1 MKYQRF
7 IEQLANF
14 YDNWGKDSVY
24 PKSNQFE
31 PIIKQ
36 VKGITSA
43 NVMQLLNFAVGCL
56 EAKEVYCEVGCFQ
69 GASLIGALLEHPERM
84 AYAVDTFSHFNSLED
99 SFDKLI
105 ENIYNFD
112 LEEQVIFCNQEVEDF
127 FFEFKSSKI
136 EEKIGLYFYNGA
148 QDYRSRLMGLLLV
161 KPFLASQSIIV
172 LSQCHWEA
180 CYQASLDFIAS
191 HPQSR
196 LVLDFSKDQSN
207 TSIGW
212 NGLQVISWDVNANH
226 TMDWSSF
233 QEFRKPAL
241 ISSISQ
247 LHINSRQK
255 VVDSWYREAIELYFS
270 GKPEKA
276 EQKYKQILSCD
287 MSQAEAWYNLGKIYY
302 QTQRYQDALESLLR
316 ALELDSSKAIWHYDL
331 GVVLEKIGALPQAI
345 RAYQESLVIDP
356 QWISAYNSLGNIWFE
371 SGELEQAES
380 MYRQVLSA
388 CPDHCA
394 GYINLGNILMA
405 KHHVEEA
412 IEAYEKALSLKPR
425 DPDILHNLGVAF
437 EAKNDQA
444 EAYSYFGYSF
454 YRQGNYKQA
463 INYYQKFLE
472 TKTGDVAFYVALAD
486 CYKALNHYTEAINI
500 YREAIRLYPKAGWLY
515 LNLGLGFQDFGD
527 TEKSIAVLTEAL
539 QELPDNLTLQIYQQL
554 MLPII
559 YENPEEIEIYRQ
571 RFTQGLS
578 ALVQQTRLDT
588 PEEIN
593 NALMGIS
600 SRTNFYLQYQ
610 GKNDLNLQ
618 RQYGEFVHRV
628 MAANYP
634 SWSKSLPLLPINEGE
649 KIRVGYISNNFKNQ
663 TVGKLMFGWVKHHNQ
678 QDFEVHCYYT
688 GRKVDQMTRKFQ
700 LYSHAFHHLPD
711 DLDAVCQKI
720 VADQLHILVFPD
732 IGMDTNTNQI
742 AGLRLAAIQCVSWG
756 HPITTGLPTIDYYIS
771 SDLMEP
777 NNAQEHYSE
786 RLVCLPNIGI
796 CYEKPNLPEVTK
808 SRSDFQLRDDTTVYL
823 SCQSLFKYLP
833 QYDYIF
839 PAIAQQVPQAQ
850 FAFLSHHLSLPIT
863 EKFRKR
869 LKQAFA
875 RFSLNSDDYCVIVP
889 RQDWVG
895 YASLNL
901 VSDIYLDT
909 LSWSGGNTTLEA
921 IACNLPIVTCPG
933 EFMRGRHSYGILR
946 QLGVTET
953 IAKTEAEYID
963 IAVRLGL
970 DSTWRESLVQRM
982 IEHHGNLYDDKT
994 CVEALE
1000 AFYRRVV
1007 QEVQSATTAIENKIV
1022 GQ

>member
-1 MKYQRF
+1 MNYQQF
-7 IEQLANF
+7 IDKLPSF
-14 YDNWGKDSVY
+14 YENWDKDSVC
-24 PKSNQFE
+24 PKSKRLE
-31 PIIKQ
+31 PITQ
-36 VKGITSA
+36 QFKGMASV
-43 NVMQLLNFAVGCL
+43 NVMQLLNFGVECL
-56 EAKEVYCEVGCFQ
+56 EPNEVYCEIGCFQ
-69 GASLIGALLEHPERM
+69 GASLIGALLDNPEKM
-84 AYAVDTFSHFNSLED
+84 AYAVDTFSQLDLLRDNLN
-99 SFDKLI
+99 KLI
-105 ENIYNFD
+105 ENISNFD
-112 LEEQVIFCNQEVEDF
+112 LEEQIIFCNQEVEDF
-127 FFEFKSSKI
+127 FLEFNSSQI

-161 KPFLASQSIIV
+161 KPFLANQSIIV
-172 LSQCHWEA
+172 LSQCNWEA
-180 CYQASLDFIAS
+180 SYQASLDFIAS

-196 LVLDFSKDQSN
+196 LVLDFSTEQTNSS
-207 TSIGW
+207 TGW
-212 NGLQVISWDVNANH
+212 NGLQVISWDINANH
-226 TMDWSSF
+226 KMDWSSF
-233 QEFRKPAL
+233 QESRKPAL
-241 ISSISQ
+241 ISAIYE

-255 VVDSWYREAIELYFS
+255 VINAWYKDAIELYLS
-270 GKPEKA
+270 GLPEKA
-276 EQKYKQILSCD
+276 EQKYKKILSFDVC
-287 MSQAEAWYNLGKIYY
+287 QVEAWYNLGKIYY
-302 QTQRYQDALESLLR
+302 QNQRYQESLEYLLK
-316 ALELDSSKAIWHYDL
+316 ALELDSSKAIWHYEL
-331 GVVLEKIGALPQAI
+331 GLVLEKLGAIPQAI
-345 RAYQESLVIDP
+345 RAYQEALVIDP

-405 KHHVEEA
+405 QSQVEEA

-437 EAKNDQA
+437 EAKHDQS
-444 EAYSYFGYSF
+444 EAYSYFGYSC
-454 YRQGNYKQA
+454 YRQGSYQEA

-472 TKTGDVAFYVALAD
+472 TQTGDVAFYAALAD
-486 CYKALNHYTEAINI
+486 CYKSLNQYPEAINI
-500 YREAIRLYPKAGWLY
+500 YQEAIRLYPKSDWLY
-515 LNLGLGFQDFGD
+515 FNLGVAFQDFGD

-539 QELPDNLTLQIYQQL
+539 QESPNNLSLQIYQQL

-559 YENPEEIEIYRQ
+559 YENTEEIEAYRQ
-571 RFTQGLS
+571 RFTQGLA

-588 PEEIN
+588 QEEIN
-593 NALMGIS
+593 NALRGIS
-600 SRTNFYLQYQ
+600 CRTNFYLQYQ

-634 SWSKSLPLLPINEGE
+634 NWSKSLPLLPINKGE

-700 LYSHAFHHLPD
+700 LYSDAFHHLPD
-711 DLDAVCQKI
+711 DLEAVCKKI
-720 VADQLHILVFPD
+720 LADQLHILVFTD
-732 IGMDTNTNQI
+732 IGMDANTNQI
-742 AGLRLAAIQCVSWG
+742 AGLRLAPIQCASWG

-771 SDLMEP
+771 SELMEP
-777 NNAQEHYSE
+777 ANAQKHYSE
-786 RLVCLPNIGI
+786 QLLCLPNIGI
-796 CYEKPNLPEVTK
+796 SYEKPNLPEVTK
-808 SRSDFQLRDDTTVYL
+808 SRSDFQLRDEATVYL

-850 FAFLSHHLSLPIT
+850 FAFLSHYLSLPIT

-875 RFSLNSDDYCVIVP
+875 HFSLNSDDYCVIVP

-953 IAKTEAEYID
+953 IAQSEAEYID

-970 DSTWRESLVQRM
+970 DPTWRNSVVQRM
-982 IEHHGNLYDDKT
+982 IERHSYLYEDKI
-994 CVEALE
+994 CVAALE

-1007 QEVQSATTAIENKIV
+1007 QEFQLAATATENGMV